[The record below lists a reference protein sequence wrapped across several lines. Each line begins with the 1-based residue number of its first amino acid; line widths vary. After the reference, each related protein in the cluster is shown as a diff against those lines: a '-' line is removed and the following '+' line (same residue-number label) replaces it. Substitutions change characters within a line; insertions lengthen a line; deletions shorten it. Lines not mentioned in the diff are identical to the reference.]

1 MARFYGML
9 KGRAR
14 TITTRLGTE
23 KSGLWASINGWNI
36 GVFVECL
43 ADGDKDIIRIYKTDG
58 SNGTGIGEL
67 IAEIKR

>member
-14 TITTRLGTE
+14 TIATRLGTE
-23 KSGLWASINGWNI
+23 KSGLWASINGW
-36 GVFVECL
+36 
-43 ADGDKDIIRIYKTDG
+43 TDG